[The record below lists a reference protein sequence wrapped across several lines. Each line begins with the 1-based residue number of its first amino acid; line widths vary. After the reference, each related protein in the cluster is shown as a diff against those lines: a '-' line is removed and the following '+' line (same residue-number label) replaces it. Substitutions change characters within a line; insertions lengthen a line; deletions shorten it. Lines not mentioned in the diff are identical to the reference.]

1 MFAYSIGLSSNSYLK
16 QDITQLSFELFYDSW
31 PLQKGVHLIFL
42 YCVCKKD
49 CQKWPVFEHMDE
61 KLDSVKSSYV

>member
-42 YCVCKKD
+42 YCVCKKY
-49 CQKWPVFEHMDE
+49 
-61 KLDSVKSSYV
+61 LVKNGQFLNTWMRNLTL